1 MIRFLHICL
10 FKFVPEIKRRIKM
23 QVRVVSFQKH
33 KRLSIVQFLTAQQNS
48 FEYIS
53 GPKAIQEDLI
63 QVKEVSQSGSVN
75 NLFVFN
81 LSDKYVFFM
90 DGDILA
96 GAKQNR
102 VLNSSVLLAPNS
114 KITLPVSCV
123 EQGRWIAISDKFS
136 TSDYISPQKLRAK
149 KSRSVD
155 ESLRLERRH
164 MAEQNEVWNDVE
176 NYSIAYKIK
185 SPTMSLSDVFESKKE
200 DFEEFVKKFPVNHD
214 ANGLAI
220 FTDKQLLNV
229 DLFNRTDIYQEY
241 YPKILRSTAME
252 ISHLKDKGNEITD
265 AEAAFK
271 TVNLFDN
278 LEKIEYTVH
287 PGVGVGEE
295 KRFDSKELTGFELNF
310 KNHLIHLTLLNLEKE
325 NAGQRDGNRR
335 RRIY

>member
-1 MIRFLHICL
+1 
-10 FKFVPEIKRRIKM
+10 M